1 VKKLFLI
8 IMLISY
14 LSADKIDDKLAKA
27 RQEIKNLKRELDEY
41 YVKKEIDFAA
51 TQKGNKQLLI
61 SLQQERRKM
70 QKLKKEMETLLNE
83 IKQQTKSKSIKI
95 YSKMKLKRLAKLL
108 QKMYANGKQEQVFS
122 ILVKLKEAKVAKL
135 FEIFNDEMAISL
147 LEQIDNPKNA
157 KLDAIKQKLNKHKS
171 KKKG

>member
-1 VKKLFLI
+1 
-8 IMLISY
+8 M
-14 LSADKIDDKLAKA
+14 
-27 RQEIKNLKRELDEY
+27 
-41 YVKKEIDFAA
+41 
-51 TQKGNKQLLI
+51 LI